1 MLEAF
6 GSGLLVLA
14 LWFGPF
20 ILAEYLCLP
29 GSRAHE
35 RKQADKD

>member
-1 MLEAF
+1 MIEAF
-6 GSGLLVLA
+6 GSGLLIIS

-20 ILAEYLCLP
+20 ILAEYLSLP
-29 GSRAHE
+29 GSRSHE